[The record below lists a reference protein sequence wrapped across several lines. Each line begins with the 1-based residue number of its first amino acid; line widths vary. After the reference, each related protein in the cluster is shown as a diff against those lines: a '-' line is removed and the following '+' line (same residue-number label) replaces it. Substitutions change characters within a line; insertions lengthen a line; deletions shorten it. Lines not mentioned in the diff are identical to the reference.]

1 MNEPTVPTEAD
12 YVHILESCLERGSY
26 RRALELSLEALA
38 HHPQSGS
45 LKIWR
50 AVCLESLGRT
60 SEAVTFLRPLLRAG
74 DVETAKQARYLLSI
88 WEAPRLRRP
97 QNWTVEIPDLSHLSG
112 GDWNLTAV
120 APAPRKPKIS
130 QPKEPSQVRSG
141 LMGSQWRQRVV
152 WVSVSLVLALWA
164 FTRIGLIP

>member
-1 MNEPTVPTEAD
+1 MPTEAD
-12 YVHILESCLERGSY
+12 YVRILESCLERGSY

-74 DVETAKQARYLLSI
+74 DMETAKQARYLLSI

-120 APAPRKPKIS
+120 APAPRKPKPS
-130 QPKEPSQVRSG
+130 QPKAPSQASSG

-152 WVSVSLVLALWA
+152 WVSVSVVLTLWV